1 MAYKKLSDAEKKQ
14 LLKDVFG
21 EKHSSVGQNFPF
33 YSKLIDRLDKFND
46 IVAIAE
52 LLPGV
57 NALASGPGISAFLS
71 HASFVGLLFFPF
83 TQIVN
88 VINAKETGHKL
99 YSYRCIAY
107 TITAW
112 SFGHPIPKKSA
123 TILKNIFSGN
133 IVQRAGTD
141 KEYNEVWQ
149 KTSQSVLRQLEKI
162 VISKNIPKRNLQLIF
177 RAIGNDDPNTLCLE
191 IKKGFENK
199 LSYSERL
206 VWKSNYRVNYGK

>member
-1 MAYKKLSDAEKKQ
+1 M
-14 LLKDVFG
+14 
-21 EKHSSVGQNFPF
+21 
-33 YSKLIDRLDKFND
+33 
-46 IVAIAE
+46 
-52 LLPGV
+52 
-57 NALASGPGISAFLS
+57 
-71 HASFVGLLFFPF
+71 
-83 TQIVN
+83 
-88 VINAKETGHKL
+88 INAKETGHKL

-141 KEYNEVWQ
+141 KEYNEIWQ

-162 VISKNIPKRNLQLIF
+162 VISKNVPKRNLQLIF